1 MNPSTTKRY
10 PFNQFQTSFLVFGLG
25 STLALVGWLLG
36 GTDLMITTVS
46 SMIGLVIIA
55 PYVSPFLVLHLHKAE
70 ALTLVDSPSLYTLVS
85 DLTTTAGLSHQPK
98 IYYIPSRTM
107 NAFTVGL
114 RHNASIAV
122 TDGLLRQMNRREVNA
137 ILAHEISHIK
147 NQDMRIMAIA
157 DAMTQLIRLM
167 SAIGLL
173 LLLFSLPLSLFSE
186 FTIPWLAIIL
196 LVVLPGISTLMK
208 MKLSRTREFEAD
220 RTAAIL
226 TQDPHALISALNR
239 LEYRQWR
246 WLTQYFSYPSN
257 NSTLPQLSTHPETDQ
272 RIKRL
277 NLQAEAM
284 PHAVKPLNTFEL
296 SRIMP
301 RHVWDLNK
309 RMLMNSKR
317 VENQN

>member
-1 MNPSTTKRY
+1 MNPSTTEHHQS
-10 PFNQFQTSFLVFGLG
+10 NQLQTSLLVCGLG
-25 STLALVGWLLG
+25 SALALVGGLLG
-36 GTDLMITTVS
+36 GTELMITTISLIV
-46 SMIGLVIIA
+46 GLVIIA
-55 PYVSPFLVLHLHKAE
+55 PYVSPFLALRLHKAE
-70 ALTLVDSPSLYTLVS
+70 ALTVADSPSLYALVS
-85 DLTTTAGLSHQPK
+85 DLTTAAGLSHRPK
-98 IYYIPSRTM
+98 IYYIPSRVM

-137 ILAHEISHIK
+137 ILAHEVGHIK

-157 DAMTQLIRLM
+157 DAMTQLIRFM
-167 SAIGLL
+167 SVTGLV

-186 FTIPWLAIIL
+186 FAIPWIAIIL
-196 LVVLPGISTLMK
+196 LIVLPGFSTLMK
-208 MKLSRTREFEAD
+208 MKLSRAREFEAD

-226 TQDPHALISALNR
+226 TQDPHALISALGR

-246 WLTQYFSYPSN
+246 WLTQYFAFPGGNATPS
-257 NSTLPQLSTHPETDQ
+257 QLSTHPETDQ
-272 RIKRL
+272 RIERL

-284 PHAVKPLNTFEL
+284 PQAIKPLNTFEL

-309 RMLMNSKR
+309 RTLMNLKS